1 MVEISVIASALA
13 SLKAMKDIAQAMVG
27 LRDSAAFQEKVI
39 EFQSK
44 ILDAQS
50 AISALQEE
58 RSVLIERIRTLEEE
72 VTKAKAWDAEKQ
84 RYQLQAVDRGAFAY
98 VLKPEVQGSEPPH
111 WLCANCYSKG
121 HKSFL
126 QFREQLHTPGGGRGD
141 HSRWTCASCRSEITV
156 FYNREP
162 AKS

>member
-126 QFREQLHTPGGGRGD
+126 QSGTDDPNVAQRMAIRAKG
-141 HSRWTCASCRSEITV
+141 SRLRCIKEPIHLSEI
-156 FYNREP
+156 
-162 AKS
+162 SDS